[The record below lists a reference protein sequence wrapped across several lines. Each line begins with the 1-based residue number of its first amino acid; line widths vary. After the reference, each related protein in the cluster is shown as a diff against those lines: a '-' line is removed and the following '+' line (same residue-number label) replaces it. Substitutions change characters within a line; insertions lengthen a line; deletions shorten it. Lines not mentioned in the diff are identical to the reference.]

1 MSSTFRSLLATFEA
15 DYGRIASSAIQGLS
29 DARQSAALL
38 LCISFNILLIA
49 TVAVICVSGYGFA
62 MGLGV
67 VVYALAPALMLL
79 NIALFA
85 WVDEGWQPS
94 PLHSVSTSTQ
104 ASQSGETLDEKNP
117 SIAPGASA
125 TPNAQ
130 ASQSGETLDEKNPS
144 LAPEASATPN
154 TQASQS
160 GETLDEKNPSIVP
173 GASETPNTQVS
184 DRAGLKH
191 LRLRLGPEA
200 RREIAKWM
208 KIRGT

>member
-1 MSSTFRSLLATFEA
+1 MSSTFRSLLTTFEA

-117 SIAPGASA
+117 SLAPGASA
-125 TPNAQ
+125 TPDAQ
-130 ASQSGETLDEKNPS
+130 ASQSGETLDEINPS
-144 LAPEASATPN
+144 LAPEASA
-154 TQASQS
+154 
-160 GETLDEKNPSIVP
+160 
-173 GASETPNTQVS
+173 TPNTQVS